1 MSVWVGE
8 GVIGSRCEGEAMAAA
23 CQSIDVDETWHLGGC
38 ECVDR
43 KSPATFWRNY
53 IML

>member
-38 ECVDR
+38 VWTEKARQHFGEMTSC
-43 KSPATFWRNY
+43 
-53 IML
+53 